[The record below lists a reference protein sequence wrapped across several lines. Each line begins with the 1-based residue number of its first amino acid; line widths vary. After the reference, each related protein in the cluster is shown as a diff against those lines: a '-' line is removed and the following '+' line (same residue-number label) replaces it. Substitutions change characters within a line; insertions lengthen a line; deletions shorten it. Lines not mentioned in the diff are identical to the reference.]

1 VGRVGS
7 LTADPLRFAEPAAV
21 ALAVQRLD
29 RAASLA
35 APLQAAWR
43 SLAVLTCLRLEA
55 LISPQRGDEALAAA
69 LARYAETAIEE
80 PASPARA
87 HPARRAGHAAVLPAP
102 RPAPSPARR
111 PSLPR
116 REARRAPAVT
126 TSAARTGARR
136 VEARRVAGGSLEP
149 VDLGAPAA
157 TEATEVHGL
166 EWLVGRV
173 PGGTEAAESPLDL
186 AASVDDVEPL
196 RPAVASGT
204 PARGP
209 EGTQPSAHRDV
220 PIAGHASEPRH
231 AFAPAPAA
239 APTPAASPA
248 AAGAAQ
254 ARRLFAEAGG
264 ELETLV
270 RAFDAG
276 AQADESYVQTTPPAY
291 SPQASRPAADAEPAT
306 EAASAA
312 GRPHAAK
319 GAHTQAREE
328 ELLGLGDELGRVLVA
343 ELRRY
348 GIEVGA

>member
-1 VGRVGS
+1 M
-7 LTADPLRFAEPAAV
+7 
-21 ALAVQRLD
+21 
-29 RAASLA
+29 
-35 APLQAAWR
+35 
-43 SLAVLTCLRLEA
+43 
-55 LISPQRGDEALAAA
+55 
-69 LARYAETAIEE
+69 
-80 PASPARA
+80 
-87 HPARRAGHAAVLPAP
+87 
-102 RPAPSPARR
+102 
-111 PSLPR
+111 
-116 REARRAPAVT
+116 T
-126 TSAARTGARR
+126 TSGARTGARR

-254 ARRLFAEAGG
+254 ARRLFAE
-264 ELETLV
+264 
-270 RAFDAG
+270 
-276 AQADESYVQTTPPAY
+276 SYVQATPLAY
-291 SPQASRPAADAEPAT
+291 SPQASGPAADAEPAT